1 MVDIVAGPHQE
12 FCTPYHGITVVSG
25 DEEWPWRGKSSLYRF
40 HIEDP
45 VYFERSIRVT
55 IEHGHANNL
64 SNDYSSTAY
73 WYQTEPHKPF
83 PPLLPVAQRL
93 PRPDIP

>member
-1 MVDIVAGPHQE
+1 M
-12 FCTPYHGITVVSG
+12 
-25 DEEWPWRGKSSLYRF
+25 YRF

-45 VYFERSIRVT
+45 VHFRESIRVS

-73 WYQTEPHKPF
+73 WYQTEPHAAF
-83 PPLLPVAQRL
+83 PPLLPVSERL
-93 PRPDIP
+93 PRPDAE

>member
-1 MVDIVAGPHQE
+1 MQ
-12 FCTPYHGITVVSG
+12 
-25 DEEWPWRGKSSLYRF
+25 GKNSMYRF

-45 VYFERSIRVT
+45 IYSNKSIGVT

-73 WYQTEPHKPF
+73 WYQTEPHKKF
-83 PPLLPVAQRL
+83 PVMLSADRRL
-93 PRPDIP
+93 PRKNEK

>member
-1 MVDIVAGPHQE
+1 M
-12 FCTPYHGITVVSG
+12 
-25 DEEWPWRGKSSLYRF
+25 YRF

-45 VYFERSIRVT
+45 ITFRKSIRVT
-55 IEHGHANNL
+55 VEHGHANAL

-83 PPLLPVAQRL
+83 SILPVEKRL
-93 PRPDIP
+93 PNS